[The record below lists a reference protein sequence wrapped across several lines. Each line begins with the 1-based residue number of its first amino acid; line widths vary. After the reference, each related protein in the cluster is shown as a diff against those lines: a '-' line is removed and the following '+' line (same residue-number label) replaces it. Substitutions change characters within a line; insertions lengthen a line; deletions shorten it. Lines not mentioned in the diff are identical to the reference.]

1 MTNTY
6 EIRTIHDILK
16 VVNQSNK
23 DCFLTDFSN
32 WLSIQ
37 LLLQEQLKGFDSNLL
52 NFKLP
57 EYFNWIDDG
66 KNTINLSFQ
75 VNEMPKKA
83 EGKGK

>member
-16 VVNQSNK
+16 VVNQENK

-37 LLLQEQLKGFDSNLL
+37 LLLQEQLKGLDIEV
-52 NFKLP
+52 KLS

-66 KNTINLSFQ
+66 KNTINLSFKI
-75 VNEMPKKA
+75 NEEPKKA
-83 EGKGK
+83 EVGE